1 MENAYG
7 AVLANYT
14 VNDFAFSEILIPN
27 IGQPYPA
34 SQCIVLASLCL
45 LLGALLLLE
54 YIPYADDAIGLL
66 TALAGAAVYFLMSV
80 RDIPSVVPC

>member
-45 LLGALLLLE
+45 LLGAFLPLE
-54 YIPYADDAIGLL
+54 YIP
-66 TALAGAAVYFLMSV
+66 
-80 RDIPSVVPC
+80 

>member
-27 IGQPYPA
+27 IGQF
-34 SQCIVLASLCL
+34 CWEVLSEVGVAMSGLCY
-45 LLGALLLLE
+45 E
-54 YIPYADDAIGLL
+54 I
-66 TALAGAAVYFLMSV
+66 
-80 RDIPSVVPC
+80 